1 MNRKAILLVDDEE
14 LALKYFTRAFQDRFV
29 IHSAGSA
36 QEALKVLEERHRE
49 IGVIVTDQRMPE
61 ATGVELLKV
70 VRHRYPSTVRILTT
84 GYSDLDTL
92 VEAINTG
99 CVYSFVSKPWE
110 LSDLAE
116 TLERALA
123 HHHEQ
128 LATAEVMELKI
139 EELKARI
146 LEDRV
151 YDVGVISAKVG
162 HYVHNSL
169 CPITLLIDRL
179 IDRAGAEKDL
189 SIEFLTSMRE
199 HIYTVAN
206 TLKDLAQVSAPPSFR
221 VFEEVSVGAKLDEAL
236 AATRVLREQHNLQ
249 VQVEAPA
256 DLPAVRGV
264 PELIERLFRFMIS
277 EEVVSLPHG
286 SRVIIRVQPQRVD
299 GEVAGL
305 LIEFEDFEPIPEG
318 LNPESLLYPFNLRGS
333 NPREFG
339 VFLVSSYFIARH
351 HGGLLHARMKKDRGL
366 LFSFTLPRDHREGAW
381 EPLSIPKHL
390 FDGLRR
396 RRR

>member
-1 MNRKAILLVDDEE
+1 EE

-151 YDVGVISAKVG
+151 YDVG
-162 HYVHNSL
+162 
-169 CPITLLIDRL
+169 
-179 IDRAGAEKDL
+179 
-189 SIEFLTSMRE
+189 
-199 HIYTVAN
+199 
-206 TLKDLAQVSAPPSFR
+206 
-221 VFEEVSVGAKLDEAL
+221 
-236 AATRVLREQHNLQ
+236 
-249 VQVEAPA
+249 
-256 DLPAVRGV
+256 
-264 PELIERLFRFMIS
+264 
-277 EEVVSLPHG
+277 
-286 SRVIIRVQPQRVD
+286 
-299 GEVAGL
+299 
-305 LIEFEDFEPIPEG
+305 
-318 LNPESLLYPFNLRGS
+318 
-333 NPREFG
+333 
-339 VFLVSSYFIARH
+339 
-351 HGGLLHARMKKDRGL
+351 
-366 LFSFTLPRDHREGAW
+366 
-381 EPLSIPKHL
+381 
-390 FDGLRR
+390 
-396 RRR
+396 